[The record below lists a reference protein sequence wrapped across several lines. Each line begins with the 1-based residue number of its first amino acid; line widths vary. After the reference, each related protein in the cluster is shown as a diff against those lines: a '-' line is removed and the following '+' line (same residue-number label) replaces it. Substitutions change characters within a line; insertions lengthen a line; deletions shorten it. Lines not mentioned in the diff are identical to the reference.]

1 MPSEKELVEDLEEM
15 LRYYEGFIA
24 YKKEGTKYEMI
35 YERKEVYLDQ
45 QSIIDHVSSYI
56 QSKGFFYEKNDLV
69 NFFLSLK
76 TKPFVILSGISG
88 TGKTKIVQWF
98 AESLGA
104 TEENGQFTL
113 IRFGL
118 IGAIALICLVM

>member
-24 YKKEGTKYEMI
+24 YKEKGTKYEMI

-56 QSKGFFYEKNDLV
+56 QSKGFFYEKKDLI

-88 TGKTKIVQWF
+88 TGKRKLF
-98 AESLGA
+98 S
-104 TEENGQFTL
+104 
-113 IRFGL
+113 GL
-118 IGAIALICLVM
+118 RRV

>member
-1 MPSEKELVEDLEEM
+1 
-15 LRYYEGFIA
+15 
-24 YKKEGTKYEMI
+24 MI